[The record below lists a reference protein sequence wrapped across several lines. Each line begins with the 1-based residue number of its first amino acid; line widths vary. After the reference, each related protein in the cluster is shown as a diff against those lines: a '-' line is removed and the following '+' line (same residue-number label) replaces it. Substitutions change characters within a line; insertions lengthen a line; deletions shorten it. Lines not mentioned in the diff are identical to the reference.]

1 MPGLAALLPAL
12 MLAVDKHKIGGIV
25 AIVVGAA
32 VALFGL
38 FRVVQR
44 LSGAAIYLG
53 IGIVIAVLGVLT
65 YTHTIHS

>member
-1 MPGLAALLPAL
+1 

>member
-1 MPGLAALLPAL
+1 
-12 MLAVDKHKIGGIV
+12 MLALDKHKIGGIV
-25 AIVVGAA
+25 AIVVGAV

-53 IGIVIAVLGVLT
+53 IGIVIVVLGVLT